1 MRGRTYRAASSSRC
15 RRRECAGAAFWSWEH
30 PGVRRGLGERGDGP
44 LRMAGPPGLAWSAL
58 FYRLMCIHQHR
69 GIALSPRGT
78 RVSGDGRRAMDGDGH
93 GGMKRCTGDTRQ
105 ASHFGAAAEESSFIP
120 GTSGAQARPTPS
132 SISSRSG
139 GHNPGAAMLPRPGVH
154 TTPSNATACL
164 RGSTGAVPP
173 VLCPMPQHAAPQ

>member
-44 LRMAGPPGLAWSAL
+44 LRMAGPPVLAWSAL

-78 RVSGDGRRAMDGDGH
+78 RVSGDGCRAMDGDGH

-105 ASHFGAAAEESSFIP
+105 AFWSCSRGVVIYPGDWQCPSEADTKQHQQQERGPQPRSSDAPEARGAHNTFKCH
-120 GTSGAQARPTPS
+120 RV
-132 SISSRSG
+132 SSR
-139 GHNPGAAMLPRPGVH
+139 
-154 TTPSNATACL
+154 
-164 RGSTGAVPP
+164 
-173 VLCPMPQHAAPQ
+173 